1 MDEKVYQMMLQ
12 AAADTAIIEAIKRVL
27 HQPEYDCT
35 KVKAICA
42 IIGTDNVP
50 YKSDEPST

>member
-35 KVKAICA
+35 KVKTICA